1 MAWTGSLGRG
11 RSPHVEGHQWLW
23 GGGAWLAVHM
33 VRLEGRKG
41 VAWGGAIW
49 SEALLGSCW
58 EAKEPAR

>member
-23 GGGAWLAVHM
+23 GEVRGWRCTWLDWREERAWL
-33 VRLEGRKG
+33 
-41 VAWGGAIW
+41 GGAIW

>member
-41 VAWGGAIW
+41 VAWGGPFGVR
-49 SEALLGSCW
+49 LF
-58 EAKEPAR
+58 